1 MSGIHYEIDEN
12 NWVTDEQFRENMRK
26 LSKKLK
32 ESKNKKNEIHS
43 NI

>member
-12 NWVTDEQFRENMRK
+12 NWVADEQFRENMRK

-32 ESKNKKNEIHS
+32 ESKTKKNEIHS

>member
-1 MSGIHYEIDEN
+1 MSGIHYEIEEQEMI
-12 NWVTDEQFRENMRK
+12 TDAQFRENMKK
-26 LSKKLK
+26 LTNKLK

>member
-1 MSGIHYEIDEN
+1 MSGIHYEIDET
-12 NWVTDEQFRENMRK
+12 NWITDEQFRENMRK

-32 ESKNKKNEIHS
+32 KSKNKQNEIHS

>member
-32 ESKNKKNEIHS
+32 ESKTKKNEIHS

>member
-1 MSGIHYEIDEN
+1 MSGIHYEIDESKR
-12 NWVTDEQFRENMRK
+12 VTDEQFRENMRK

-32 ESKNKKNEIHS
+32 ESKNNKNEIHS